1 MAKKKT
7 FELVGVGRPTDDD
20 SSSAGIPVTYIC
32 AGSLTTVYVFGLH
45 PSRVMDRDDAHCEVI
60 GNRELAE
67 DAIATIKALWH
78 WFSDQRDYVVDEYLH
93 G

>member
-1 MAKKKT
+1 
-7 FELVGVGRPTDDD
+7 
-20 SSSAGIPVTYIC
+20 
-32 AGSLTTVYVFGLH
+32 
-45 PSRVMDRDDAHCEVI
+45 MDRDDAHCEVI